1 MAIVLRHWSQ
11 RFAREGAGSGP
22 SQGNSDAGGWLAHDE
37 TVSDLSVAIRSSIR
51 SRSTSQ
57 YLSEERRRLCG
68 DSNWVAAFSSALAH
82 RIAL

>member
-1 MAIVLRHWSQ
+1 MAIVLRHWSR
-11 RFAREGAGSGP
+11 RFAREGARSGP
-22 SQGNSDAGGWLAHDE
+22 SQGNSDPGGWLAHDG

-68 DSNWVAAFSSALAH
+68 DSNWVVASSCALVH